1 MELWFVRNE
10 ELHNNEDSTINKKVH
25 SELNIRLDR
34 VYEDKP
40 HSRLLPAADNL
51 FFRRKLE
58 NVKKLRRRQKERW
71 VTDAEGIL
79 AAYTALENEQTRNFT
94 RFFTQDRETTINMQE
109 TTNTMAQNITQ
120 EETRDDTGEA
130 TE

>member
-1 MELWFVRNE
+1 M
-10 ELHNNEDSTINKKVH
+10 H
-25 SELNIRLDR
+25 SELNTRLDR

-40 HSRLLPAADNL
+40 HSRLLPAADTL
-51 FFRRKLE
+51 FFRRNLE

-94 RFFTQDRETTINMQE
+94 RFFTQNRETTINMQE
-109 TTNTMAQNITQ
+109 TTNTRAQNITQ
-120 EETRDDTGEA
+120 EETRDDTGKA

>member
-1 MELWFVRNE
+1 M
-10 ELHNNEDSTINKKVH
+10 
-25 SELNIRLDR
+25 
-34 VYEDKP
+34 
-40 HSRLLPAADNL
+40 ADNL

-58 NVKKLRRRQKERW
+58 NVKKLRRKQKERW

-94 RFFTQDRETTINMQE
+94 RFFTQDREPTGDMQE
-109 TTNTMAQNITQ
+109 ETNTRTRNITQ
-120 EETRDDTGEA
+120 EESRDDTGEA